1 MLHLLNLISGIAL
14 LVWATHL
21 VRTGILRVFGENLR
35 KILQRG
41 VSNRFSA
48 LGSGVVVTGLLQ
60 SSTATC
66 LIISSFVPHGAITL
80 GQALWVMLGADIGT
94 SLVALAFSFD
104 LSWLS
109 SFLIFSGV
117 VLFIWKKGTLKS
129 QIGRILIG
137 LGLISLALQLISEST
152 RLMIQAE
159 LVRAALTS
167 LSNEIVFDMFV
178 GVVMTVLSYSSLAVV
193 LLTATLVSAGALPFG
208 IAFGIVLGANL
219 GSGILAQILTSKSGP
234 AVRRVALGNLV
245 CRVLGVFALAPFVG
259 MFAQDFAAW
268 TGPDINPVVAF
279 HLAFNLVL
287 GAAFIGFTAPI
298 ARLAEWLDPAPVRA
312 QKADDPKYLDEVAL
326 ATPGLALGC
335 AMRETL
341 HQADLVEKM
350 LLGVPELLKTG
361 ELGVRQRVKELDDSV
376 DKLYNAIKLYLS
388 QISREALSPRESK
401 MWTDIISYTIAL
413 EQLGDATERIVED
426 IEEKTI
432 RKSRSFSEPGIAEI
446 NHLYDLLLSNFRLGT
461 AVFVTRDADD
471 ARRLVEQKSQF
482 KSLEREY
489 AANHLARLQSQ
500 TVNSVATSSLH
511 LDLLNEFCG
520 MNSLICSVAYSVTQ
534 SNAD

>member
-35 KILQRG
+35 RILQRG
-41 VSNRFSA
+41 VRNRFSA

-66 LIISSFVPHGAITL
+66 LIISSFVPYGAVTL
-80 GQALWVMLGADIGT
+80 SQALVVMLGADIGT

-117 VLFIWKKGTLKS
+117 VLFIWKKGTLKG

-167 LSNEIVFDMFV
+167 LSNEIILDMFV
-178 GVVMTVLSYSSLAVV
+178 GVVLAILSYSSVAVV
-193 LLTATLVSAGALPFG
+193 LLTATLVATGALPVG

-219 GSGILAQILTSKSGP
+219 GSGILALILTSKSGP
-234 AVRRVALGNLV
+234 VVQRVAIGNLI
-245 CRVLGVFALAPFVG
+245 CRILGVLAISPLVG
-259 MFAQDFAAW
+259 LAAQEFPNWVGSDLNAV
-268 TGPDINPVVAF
+268 IAF

-287 GAAFIGFTAPI
+287 GAVFLGFTPLI
-298 ARLAEWLDPAPVRA
+298 ATLAERLAPAPVRA
-312 QKADDPKYLDEVAL
+312 PKEDDPKYLDNVAL

-335 AMRETL
+335 ATRETL

-350 LLGVPELLKTG
+350 LLAVPELLKTG
-361 ELGVRQRVKELDDSV
+361 ELSVRERVKELDNSV
-376 DKLYNAIKLYLS
+376 DNLYNAIKSYLS
-388 QISREALSPRESK
+388 QVSREALSARESK

-413 EQLGDATERIVED
+413 EQLGDATERIIED

-432 RKSRSFSEPGIAEI
+432 RKSRSFSEAGMAEI
-446 NHLYDLLLSNFRLGT
+446 NHLYELLLSNFRLGT
-461 AVFVTRDADD
+461 AVFLTRDADD
-471 ARRLVEQKSQF
+471 ARRLLDQKAKF
-482 KSLEREY
+482 KALERQY
-489 AANHLARLQSQ
+489 ASNHLARLQSQ
-500 TVNSVATSSLH
+500 TANSAATSSLH
-511 LDLLNEFCG
+511 LDLLNEFRG
-520 MNSLICSVAYSVTQ
+520 MNSLICSVAYGVTQ
-534 SNAD
+534 PGKD